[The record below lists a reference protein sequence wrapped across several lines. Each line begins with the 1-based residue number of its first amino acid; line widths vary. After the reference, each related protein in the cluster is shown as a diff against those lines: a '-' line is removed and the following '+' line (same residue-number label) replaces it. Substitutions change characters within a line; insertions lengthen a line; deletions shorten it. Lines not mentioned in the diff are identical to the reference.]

1 MQDPRIGVKKSL
13 KTLSVENESTTI
25 TPWDE
30 VEEIFLHLEPQVA
43 YISYNMSILMASL
56 ENNFGPFGELGISNS
71 EV

>member
-1 MQDPRIGVKKSL
+1 MVDVYS
-13 KTLSVENESTTI
+13 NNN
-25 TPWDE
+25 PWDE